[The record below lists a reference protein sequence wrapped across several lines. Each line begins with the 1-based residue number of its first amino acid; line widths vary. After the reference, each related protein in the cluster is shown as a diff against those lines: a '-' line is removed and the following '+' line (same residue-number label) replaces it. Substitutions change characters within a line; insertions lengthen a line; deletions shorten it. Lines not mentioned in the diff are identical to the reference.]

1 MTNCQSFFPLA
12 FQTNNIYGAWR
23 SELCFCPA
31 PIRDSEARGWFF
43 VVRISVLGSDL
54 FLYKYVKYCML
65 NRLRYRHHLIGS
77 DRLTIAAHTGRR
89 VPLVFKINPCS
100 HELQQKTFSVTQNG
114 ICKTSWIITKI
125 II

>member
-1 MTNCQSFFPLA
+1 
-12 FQTNNIYGAWR
+12 
-23 SELCFCPA
+23 
-31 PIRDSEARGWFF
+31 
-43 VVRISVLGSDL
+43 
-54 FLYKYVKYCML
+54 ML

-77 DRLTIAAHTGRR
+77 DRLTIAVHTGRR
-89 VPLVFKINPCS
+89 VPLVFKTNPCC